1 MYWGFSM
8 GSFAAQKL
16 VLDHPD
22 KISLLILYGAS
33 CGRQDGTTLLDK
45 IISPKDESNG
55 LIDLFEQGKEFIS
68 IETKSNLDGQ
78 HQGQII
84 DTVWTLE

>member
-1 MYWGFSM
+1 M

-22 KISLLILYGAS
+22 KISKLILYGAS
-33 CGRQDGTTLLDK
+33 CDGHEGTILLDK
-45 IISPKDESNG
+45 IISPKNESNG
-55 LIDLFEQGKEFIS
+55 LIDLFESGKAFIS

-84 DTVWTLE
+84 DTV